1 MKSPSSCSR
10 SRRRRSS
17 RRIRRTGG
25 RSRNRS
31 RGTRYSR
38 SPAPGRS
45 PAGMSSFAE
54 MPNLLALSFE
64 GTLPPAFDLHC
75 LELSRTPPDGWGI
88 ACYPGGEPA
97 ALVLKEAAP
106 SHDSIRS
113 ALVSAWGRL
122 EARIFLGHL
131 RPGLIAHSAG
141 LEPGLPQ
148 PTRFE
153 PVGSTDSE
161 QILCDLLGRAAE
173 KDYRSR
179 ADIPNPTLLSWF
191 HDLNRHG
198 SLTTALSDGLDLAV
212 YADRR
217 GNGEAWGWGVLPP
230 HGQLAFGDDDLTVD
244 LTRRGVHSR
253 KGIIVSSN
261 PLPARKGE
269 QGQWRRLIPGHLLIV
284 RQGAVRAELGPESLA
299 DPDAANA
306 PVPVAPPVTGTRPPA
321 QTHSAQAMAAR
332 PAGAPSSEPPP
343 AFVPRARPLH
353 VTTRA
358 EKRRYEVLHRTV
370 YRYASPV
377 ERSAHVLRLF
387 PPHDRLQT
395 LHSCEVKVSVPG
407 HERDFDV

>member
-10 SRRRRSS
+10 LRRRRSS
-17 RRIRRTGG
+17 RRSRR
-25 RSRNRS
+25 RASRRRS
-31 RGTRYSR
+31 RGTKSSR

-64 GTLPPAFDLHC
+64 GTLTPAFDLHC
-75 LELSRTPPDGWGI
+75 LELSRAPPDGWGI

-97 ALVLKEAAP
+97 ALVMKEAAP
-106 SHDSIRS
+106 SHGSIRS
-113 ALVSAWGRL
+113 ALVSAWERL
-122 EARIFLGHL
+122 ESSIFLVHIRTATWGAITAPNTQPFQ
-131 RPGLIAHSAG
+131 RAWGRRDWLIAHSG
-141 LEPGLPQ
+141 SLEHRLPQ

-173 KDYRSR
+173 KDYRSL
-179 ADIPNPTLLSWF
+179 ADIPTPTLLSWF

-217 GNGEAWGWGVLPP
+217 GNGEAWVWELLPP

-244 LTRRGVHSR
+244 LTRRGIHSR

-269 QGQWRRLIPGHLLIV
+269 QGQWRRLTPGHLLIV
-284 RQGAVRAELGPESLA
+284 RQGAVRAELGPEALA

-306 PVPVAPPVTGTRPPA
+306 PIPVAPPITGTRPPA
-321 QTHSAQAMAAR
+321 QAHSAQARAAR
-332 PAGAPSSEPPP
+332 PAGATSTTSS
-343 AFVPRARPLH
+343 ATACAACSSRPR
-353 VTTRA
+353 
-358 EKRRYEVLHRTV
+358 
-370 YRYASPV
+370 S
-377 ERSAHVLRLF
+377 RSW
-387 PPHDRLQT
+387 
-395 LHSCEVKVSVPG
+395 
-407 HERDFDV
+407 